1 MLQITA
7 NIKYICS
14 HGGRF
19 FILRNGGGLFIHYII
34 YIGTARPRLGHPQER
49 QTARRAFLHPLPFLH
64 HVNLQRANYQP
75 RKRRRA
81 RLGHPERLGLFL
93 HPRQRISGGHTISTA
108 GTSFV
113 SWASS
118 GTAGVSSSSETET
131 TAGASGASSGTAN
144 STATATDQR
153 RARLGLGLFA
163 AVPSWGT
170 GRGHNPRPARSRPSW
185 TSTRPR
191 DHR

>member
-1 MLQITA
+1 MFIC
-7 NIKYICS
+7 NYIC
-14 HGGRF
+14 RKQQ
-19 FILRNGGGLFIHYII
+19 RNGKYKIHLQ
-34 YIGTARPRLGHPQER
+34 P
-49 QTARRAFLHPLPFLH
+49 RRAFLHPLPFLH

-81 RLGHPERLGLFL
+81 RLGILNGWGCFFILNGWGCFFIHGKGSAR
-93 HPRQRISGGHTISTA
+93 HTISTA

-118 GTAGVSSSSETET
+118 ETAGKLFAAFSTAGVSSSSETET

-163 AVPSWGT
+163 AQHG
-170 GRGHNPRPARSRPSW
+170 PRA
-185 TSTRPR
+185 
-191 DHR
+191 